1 MDDERDKLSVDGLV
15 PIVRQMCSFDVHDRL
30 EAAQFVEERQN
41 LVHDDLLAK
50 SDVVIIAVSDQ
61 SLNVVRHD
69 FCLLFRDV
77 MYRLLGDGGESFPDG
92 GAECGERLHVF
103 IRHHEECPFEIVDF
117 MKFHD
122 TIRRH

>member
-1 MDDERDKLSVDGLV
+1 
-15 PIVRQMCSFDVHDRL
+15 MCCFDVHDRL

-69 FCLLFRDV
+69 FASSSVMSCIASLAMVASLFQMAV
-77 MYRLLGDGGESFPDG
+77 QNVVSVFMYLY
-92 GAECGERLHVF
+92 
-103 IRHHEECPFEIVDF
+103 
-117 MKFHD
+117 D
-122 TIRRH
+122 TTRNVPLKLWIS